1 MSYVVTGATG
11 QIGSALVDYLLSQ
24 SVPVRVF
31 IRSENKAKD
40 FRSRNVEVVIGNLDD
55 VEALTKG
62 FQGAKGVFAMN
73 PPAYET
79 PNMQAA
85 AASIGHALAS
95 VIKAAKVER
104 VVVLSSI
111 GSERSSKTGSILTT
125 HTLEKILKESAPQVV
140 MLRCGGFIENWL
152 NSISAVK
159 SGESPVLGSMFQKLD
174 RKLPHVATNDIAR
187 IAAQY
192 LTKPKGELD
201 KLTIIELEGPED
213 FSPNDVANLV
223 SQILGKNVPAVPITA
238 EMARGMFQ
246 KFGWTK
252 ANIDGWIEM
261 VQGFDDGTICWTTD
275 QNVIRIK
282 GNVTLKQVIEKHF
295 K

>member
-192 LTKPKGELD
+192 LTKPKDELD

>member
-1 MSYVVTGATG
+1 MSYVVTGDTG

-192 LTKPKGELD
+192 LTKPKDELD

-275 QNVIRIK
+275 QTVIRIK